1 MTGKRA
7 GVERSNPSPELD
19 RVVAHLRRLA
29 ASSADAGSDVAASRR
44 IVDGYGDVDPS
55 VRAVDVETRALE
67 VEGVP
72 CEWLLAPG
80 SDPDRRLLY
89 IHGGGWTA
97 GGLESHRPLSARLSA
112 ASGCAVLAVDY
123 RLAPEH
129 AFPAG
134 LDDCI
139 SSYRWLRENGPAGR
153 APARSTFVAGD
164 SAGGN
169 LTLALLLALKQR
181 SLPFPNAAIPI
192 SPATDFL
199 ATGESYR
206 SRAERDPILTMGPEG
221 IRMLSLVYLQGN
233 AKPEDPLVSPLYG
246 DPAGLPPLLFHVG
259 DAEILLDDS
268 TRMAE
273 KARAAGVDV
282 TLEVWPD
289 MPHVWHAFAPFLPE
303 ATQAI
308 EQIGAFVRK
317 HG

>member
-1 MTGKRA
+1 MA
-7 GVERSNPSPELD
+7 SPQLE
-19 RVVAHLRRLA
+19 RVVEYLRGLA
-29 ASSADAGSDVAASRR
+29 ADAASPDIEASRR
-44 IVDGYGDVDPS
+44 MVDRYGDADPS
-55 VRAVDVETRALE
+55 VRIFAADARAVRVED
-67 VEGVP
+67 VP

-80 SDPDRRLLY
+80 ADAGRRLLY
-89 IHGGGWTA
+89 IHGGGWTS

-112 ASGCAVLAVDY
+112 ATGCAVLAVDY
-123 RLAPEH
+123 RLAPEN

-139 SSYRWLRENGPAGR
+139 TSYRWLRENGPSGAS
-153 APARSTFVAGD
+153 PAQGVFVAGD

-169 LTLALLLALKQR
+169 LTLALLLALKER
-181 SLPFPNAAIPI
+181 GLPLPNAAVPI

-206 SRAERDPILTMGPEG
+206 TRADQDPILTMGPEG
-221 IRMLSLVYLQGN
+221 IRALAQVYLQGN

-246 DPAGLPPLLFHVG
+246 DFAGLPPLLFHVG

-268 TRMAE
+268 TMAAE

-282 TLEVWPD
+282 TLSVWPE

-303 ATQAI
+303 ATEAI
-308 EQIGAFVRK
+308 AEIGAFVRK
-317 HG
+317 HS